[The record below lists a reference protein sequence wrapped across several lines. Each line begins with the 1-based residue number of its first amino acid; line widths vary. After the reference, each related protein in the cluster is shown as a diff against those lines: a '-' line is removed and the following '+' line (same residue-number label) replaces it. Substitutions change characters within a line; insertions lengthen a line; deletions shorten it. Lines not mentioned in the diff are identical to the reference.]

1 MRRLL
6 ILHPVCPRVERRHK
20 QVRVRLSRTSK
31 IRKSAQLMF
40 LKGLQT
46 TYQTPWRLANR
57 KGAFRIITASARAKA
72 LSEGPVEPNKK
83 YRFMEAGS
91 F

>member
-1 MRRLL
+1 
-6 ILHPVCPRVERRHK
+6 
-20 QVRVRLSRTSK
+20 
-31 IRKSAQLMF
+31 MF

-83 YRFMEAGS
+83 YRVMEAGS